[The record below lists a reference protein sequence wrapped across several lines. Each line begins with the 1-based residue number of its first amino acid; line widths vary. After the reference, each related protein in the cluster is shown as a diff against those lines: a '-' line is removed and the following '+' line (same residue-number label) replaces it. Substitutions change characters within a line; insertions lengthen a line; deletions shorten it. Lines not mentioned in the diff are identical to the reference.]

1 MEKEELVK
9 LLSNAELDNNAKVEA
24 IQKMVDA
31 SYVPATVVAGER
43 KANKE
48 AIANKEK
55 AIADLTAEYDE
66 FKKSKMTEEEKK
78 QEEAKKK
85 EQAYNEALRKLSKA
99 TAKTVFANAGLKE
112 DDYSDFIEDIIG
124 LDEEKTK
131 TLAEKICQTIVKQK
145 SDVEMKMKESIINGT
160 TPPPAGNT
168 NFSTTSKKEQYQQL
182 LNEATKK
189 GDINNIVYYQRLVE
203 EEIKKEKGEI

>member
-9 LLSNAELDNNAKVEA
+9 LLSNAELDDNAKVEA
-24 IQKMVDA
+24 IQKMVDT
-31 SYVPATVVAGER
+31 SYVPATIVANER

-48 AIANKEK
+48 AIANKDK
-55 AIADLTAEYDE
+55 AFEDLTAEYDN

-78 QEEAKKK
+78 ELEAKEK
-85 EQAYNEALRKLSKA
+85 EKAYNEALRKLSKA

-112 DDYSDFIEDIIG
+112 EDYSDFIEDIIG
-124 LDEEKTK
+124 VDEEKTK
-131 TLAEKICQTIVKQK
+131 TLAEKICQTITRQR
-145 SDVEMKMKESIINGT
+145 SDVETKMKDNIINGI
-160 TPPPAGNT
+160 TPPPPGNERF
-168 NFSTTSKKEQYQQL
+168 NPTSKKEEYQQL

-203 EEIKKEKGEI
+203 EEMKKEN

>member
-9 LLSNAELDNNAKVEA
+9 LLSNAELDDNAKVEA
-24 IQKMVDA
+24 IQKMVDT
-31 SYVPATVVAGER
+31 SYVPATIVANER

-48 AIANKEK
+48 AIANKDK
-55 AIADLTAEYDE
+55 AFENLTAEYDN

-78 QEEAKKK
+78 ELEAKEK
-85 EQAYNEALRKLSKA
+85 EKAYNEALRKLSKA

-112 DDYSDFIEDIIG
+112 EDYSDFIEDIIG

-131 TLAEKICQTIVKQK
+131 TLAEKICQTITKQR
-145 SDVEMKMKESIINGT
+145 SDVETKMKNNIINGT
-160 TPPPAGNT
+160 TPPPAGNEGF
-168 NFSTTSKKEQYQQL
+168 NPTSKKEEYQQL

-203 EEIKKEKGEI
+203 EEMKKEN

>member
-9 LLSNAELDNNAKVEA
+9 LLSNAELDDNAKVEA
-24 IQKMVDA
+24 IQKMVDT
-31 SYVPATVVAGER
+31 SYVPATIVANER

-48 AIANKEK
+48 AIANKDK
-55 AIADLTAEYDE
+55 AFEDLTAEYDN

-78 QEEAKKK
+78 ELEAKEK
-85 EQAYNEALRKLSKA
+85 EKAYNEALRKLSKA

-112 DDYSDFIEDIIG
+112 EDYSDFIEDIIE

-131 TLAEKICQTIVKQK
+131 TLAEKICQTITKQR
-145 SDVEMKMKESIINGT
+145 SDVETKMKNNIINGT
-160 TPPPAGNT
+160 TPPPAGNEGF
-168 NFSTTSKKEQYQQL
+168 NPTSKKEEYQQL

-203 EEIKKEKGEI
+203 EEMKKEN

>member
-9 LLSNAELDNNAKVEA
+9 LLSNTELDDNAKVEA
-24 IQKMVDA
+24 IQKMVDT
-31 SYVPATVVAGER
+31 SYVPATVVANER
-43 KANKE
+43 RANKE

-55 AIADLTAEYDE
+55 AFADLTAEYDE

-78 QEEAKKK
+78 LEETKKK

-112 DDYSDFIEDIIG
+112 EDYSDFIEDIVE

-131 TLAEKICQTIVKQK
+131 TLAEKICQTITKQK
-145 SDVEMKMKESIINGT
+145 SDVATKMKDSIINGT
-160 TPPPAGNT
+160 TPPPAGNAD
-168 NFSTTSKKEQYQQL
+168 FSPTSKKDQYMQL
-182 LNEATKK
+182 LEEATKK
-189 GDINNIVYYQRLVE
+189 NDINNMVYYQRLVE
-203 EEIKKEKGEI
+203 EEIKKEN